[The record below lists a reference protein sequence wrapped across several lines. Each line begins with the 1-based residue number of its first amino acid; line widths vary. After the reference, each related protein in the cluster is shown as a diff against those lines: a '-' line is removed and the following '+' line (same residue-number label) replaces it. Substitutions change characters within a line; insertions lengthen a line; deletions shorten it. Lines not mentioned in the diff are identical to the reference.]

1 MARIFLAGASGIIG
15 QRLVPLLVK
24 AGHRVV
30 GTTRSEGKTAL
41 LRSLGATPAVVDVFD
56 APALRRVV
64 LAQEPEVVIDQ
75 LTSLPDDL
83 FSLDAAGME
92 GAIRDNARIRSE
104 GTPNLVVAAL
114 AAGARRLVAQSIAWI
129 YAPGREPHVESD
141 PVNTGASGLGA
152 VTVQGAMALE
162 GSVLGAAT
170 LAPVVLRYGWLYGPG
185 TKHDTAWRD
194 PAVHADAAAHAA
206 ALAVDRGSGVYNVA
220 EPSSYA
226 SSERARRELGW
237 TPAFRY

>member
-92 GAIRDNARIRSE
+92 GAIRDNVEDPFRGEPEPCR
-104 GTPNLVVAAL
+104 GC
-114 AAGARRLVAQSIAWI
+114 AGRRRQAARRPEHRVDTRRA
-129 YAPGREPHVESD
+129 
-141 PVNTGASGLGA
+141 
-152 VTVQGAMALE
+152 
-162 GSVLGAAT
+162 GSPTWRAT
-170 LAPVVLRYGWLYGPG
+170 R
-185 TKHDTAWRD
+185 
-194 PAVHADAAAHAA
+194 
-206 ALAVDRGSGVYNVA
+206 
-220 EPSSYA
+220 
-226 SSERARRELGW
+226 
-237 TPAFRY
+237 